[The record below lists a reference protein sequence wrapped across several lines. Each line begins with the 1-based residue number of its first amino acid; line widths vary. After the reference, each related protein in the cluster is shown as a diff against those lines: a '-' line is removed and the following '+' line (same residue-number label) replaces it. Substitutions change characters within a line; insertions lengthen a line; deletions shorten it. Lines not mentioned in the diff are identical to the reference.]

1 MNAQRLRLTLLFSVI
16 SQTTGICAAPA
27 PPAAAPV
34 PSGSLLVVQWG
45 KLQEL
50 GQLKNGDVVP
60 GKNGQPDRL
69 KVVNTEKG
77 LRSIFLCDLVAP
89 PITTPSYALRGT
101 IAYENVVGDGYLEM
115 WNHFPDGGSYFTRT
129 MDPTGPMAVVT
140 GNSPERQFL
149 LPFHISRKSPAPRK
163 LELNLVLN
171 GPGTVE
177 IGPLELVAIDAM
189 ALRNGSEWWS
199 GSTAGMF
206 GGIGGTLLGLLG
218 AAIGVLTGVGKGKH
232 VVLTLSAIMA
242 AAGGLVLIGGLAA
255 VVTGQPYHVFYPLL
269 LLGGMMSVGGTVSL
283 FVAPGRFRDHELQ
296 RMRTLDLT

>member
-1 MNAQRLRLTLLFSVI
+1 
-16 SQTTGICAAPA
+16 
-27 PPAAAPV
+27 
-34 PSGSLLVVQWG
+34 VQWG

-50 GQLKNGDVVP
+50 GQLKDGEVVP

-69 KVVNTEKG
+69 KIVNTDTG
-77 LRSIFLCDLVAP
+77 QRSIFLCDLVAP

-101 IAYENVVGDGYLEM
+101 IAYEDVVGNGYLEM

-140 GNSPERQFL
+140 GNSPGREFL
-149 LPFHISRKSPAPRK
+149 LPFHMSRKSPAPRK
-163 LELNLVLN
+163 LEVNLFLN

-177 IGPLELVAIDAM
+177 IGPLELIAIDAM
-189 ALRNGSEWWS
+189 ALRNGGEWWS
-199 GSTAGMF
+199 GPTAGMF

-218 AAIGVLTGVGKGKH
+218 AVIGVLTGVGKGKP

-242 AAGGLVLIGGLAA
+242 AAGGLVMIGGLAA
-255 VVTGQPYHVFYPLL
+255 VLSGQPYHVFYPLL
-269 LLGGMMSVGGTVSL
+269 LLGGMMTVGGTISL